1 MIKRQ
6 LDKILNLVDL
16 ECAGK
21 KVEVDGFRLK
31 NLSNWQTGITRS
43 SIDGLIPL
51 SGVCNCDCVFCYE
64 RNHPIRSDSSVL
76 SIEEART
83 RLKYFN
89 EETSGSLFP
98 STRRFRE
105 AFCNPN
111 ALKILRMAR
120 PASPESLIIFTTNGS
135 YLTRN
140 IVEEL
145 AKLKPL
151 MLKISVNSS
160 NPEIREMLM
169 RGKNMADVALKSLA
183 LMREYGIPFIGSL
196 VAWPSTL
203 EEDMIETIRFLDE
216 HDPYRI
222 RVRLPIYHKFMFKTD
237 PFDTSE
243 LWNKVVNICDRIRGE
258 IDAPLHPEPTLYWVN
273 PIIPQID
280 GVIKNSPAWQVG
292 LKQGDIIKTIDSHRM
307 ATRSHAKGFL
317 RRATAYLRHP
327 SHGRKITIEVERNGK
342 TLTFELREDFG
353 KDDDLYPYKPVG
365 FSSGKNFGIF
375 LVDDFQLSD
384 VEYIMNTIDW
394 YGARRILVFS
404 SPIVKPI
411 FEQVIQNVPV
421 YRDYFAT
428 KEIFTEFVKTSYW
441 GGNTFMLDGRI
452 IEDFIPEIEKFI
464 EERGKPD
471 LILIP
476 AAFGSLW
483 GFDLL
488 FRSFKELEE
497 IFDLPVEIIPW
508 TIIYG
513 RYDNEM

>member
-1 MIKRQ
+1 
-6 LDKILNLVDL
+6 
-16 ECAGK
+16 
-21 KVEVDGFRLK
+21 
-31 NLSNWQTGITRS
+31 
-43 SIDGLIPL
+43 
-51 SGVCNCDCVFCYE
+51 
-64 RNHPIRSDSSVL
+64 
-76 SIEEART
+76 
-83 RLKYFN
+83 
-89 EETSGSLFP
+89 
-98 STRRFRE
+98 
-105 AFCNPN
+105 
-111 ALKILRMAR
+111 
-120 PASPESLIIFTTNGS
+120 
-135 YLTRN
+135 
-140 IVEEL
+140 
-145 AKLKPL
+145 
-151 MLKISVNSS
+151 
-160 NPEIREMLM
+160 
-169 RGKNMADVALKSLA
+169 
-183 LMREYGIPFIGSL
+183 
-196 VAWPSTL
+196 
-203 EEDMIETIRFLDE
+203 
-216 HDPYRI
+216 
-222 RVRLPIYHKFMFKTD
+222 
-237 PFDTSE
+237 
-243 LWNKVVNICDRIRGE
+243 
-258 IDAPLHPEPTLYWVN
+258 VN

-280 GVIKNSPAWQVG
+280 GVIKNSPAWKVG

-327 SHGRKITIEVERNGK
+327 SHGRKITLEVERSGK

-384 VEYIMNTIDW
+384 VEYIMDTIDW

-411 FEQVIQNVPV
+411 FEQVIQNVPF

-428 KEIFTEFVKTSYW
+428 KEVFTEFVKISYW